1 MMKEEEFR
9 ELLTRYGNG
18 EATEQERAMLESRYL
33 HWNEKDKP
41 LHTDE
46 LLNEVDTEM
55 WAVLKDRLEL
65 GEANLSSWRGLWLRV
80 AAAAAVLLVI
90 GAGLFYIGQKKV
102 EYEVLTAKRDIGPGK
117 QGATL
122 TLANGT
128 RIKLNS
134 TGNGELAK
142 EAGIAIRKSA
152 DGQLIYELLTQNHD
166 AGGVGNRINTLSTA
180 KGETY
185 RLSLPDGSLVWLNAA
200 SSLTYAANLSGGQGK
215 RKVKLDGE
223 AYFEIAK
230 DKSHPFVV
238 ESRGQEIEVLG
249 THFNVNTYAYEAGV
263 RTTLLEGSVQ
273 ITPLQDPA
281 KKVVLKPGEQALATK
296 QFLKILPV
304 DVEAATAWKNGN
316 FFFKEEKLES
326 ILYKLAYWYDIEI
339 VYVGKKPKM
348 VMTGIIKRDT
358 KLSTVLRLI
367 EISGKVSFRIEG
379 RKVFVM
385 E

>member
-1 MMKEEEFR
+1 MMNEEEFR
-9 ELLTRYGNG
+9 ELLTRYGSG

-46 LLNEVDTEM
+46 LLDEVDAEM

-65 GEANLSSWRGLWLRV
+65 GGANLGSWRGLWLRV

-90 GAGLFYIGQKKV
+90 GAGLFYIGQKKGQ
-102 EYEVLTAKRDIGPGK
+102 YEVLTAKGDIGPGK

-128 RIKLNS
+128 QIKLS
-134 TGNGELAK
+134 GTGNGELAK

-152 DGQLIYELLTQNHD
+152 DGQLIYEVLKQNQD
-166 AGGVGNRINTLSTA
+166 AGGVEKRINTLSTA
-180 KGETY
+180 KGQTY
-185 RLSLPDGSLVWLNAA
+185 RLRLPDGSLVWLNAA
-200 SSLTYAANLSGGQGK
+200 SSLTYAANLSGQGK
-215 RKVKLDGE
+215 RSVKLDGE

-230 DKSHPFVV
+230 DKAHPFVV

-249 THFNVNTYAYEAGV
+249 THFNVSSYAYEAGV

-379 RKVFVM
+379 RRVFVM